1 MRIFASVYL
10 MLVALVSA
18 WVLLSVTGIG
28 KIVGLGDYMLNTNTI
43 FKNPTVA
50 FGVITISATLLVWAI
65 VNLSDISDMNELGG
79 TDLVTDYVFYAA
91 VPLVIGLIFY
101 IAARLGVAAGS
112 SDLGLLVPQDVSPVE
127 NLQKKQNT
135 PGVAVSKAAYFLLGA
150 RAGFRPIPTMQKV
163 FGAASLR
170 TEEQAR
176 ERNEARQRE
185 PKPLE
190 NPPKPRENPK

>member
-1 MRIFASVYL
+1 MTGESNPQLLTIPP
-10 MLVALVSA
+10 A

-43 FKNPTVA
+43 FKNPIVA

-79 TDLVTDYVFYAA
+79 TDVVTDNVFYAA
-91 VPLVIGLIFY
+91 VPLVIGLIVY

-163 FGAASLR
+163 LGAASLR

-176 ERNEARQRE
+176 ERNEAQQRE
-185 PKPLE
+185 PKPLG
-190 NPPKPRENPK
+190 NPLKPRENPK

>member
-1 MRIFASVYL
+1 VTGESNPQLLTIPP
-10 MLVALVSA
+10 A

-43 FKNPTVA
+43 FKNPIVA

-79 TDLVTDYVFYAA
+79 TDVVTDNVFYAA
-91 VPLVIGLIFY
+91 VPLVIGLIVY

-127 NLQKKQNT
+127 NLQKKQNS

-163 FGAASLR
+163 LGAASLR

-176 ERNEARQRE
+176 ERNEAQQRE
-185 PKPLE
+185 PKPLG
-190 NPPKPRENPK
+190 NPLKPRENPK

>member
-1 MRIFASVYL
+1 VTGESNPQLLTIPP
-10 MLVALVSA
+10 A

-43 FKNPTVA
+43 FKNPIVA

-79 TDLVTDYVFYAA
+79 TDVVTDNVFYAA
-91 VPLVIGLIFY
+91 VPLVIGLIVY

-163 FGAASLR
+163 LRAASLR

-176 ERNEARQRE
+176 ERNEAQQRE
-185 PKPLE
+185 PKPLG
-190 NPPKPRENPK
+190 NPLKPRENPK

>member
-1 MRIFASVYL
+1 MTGKSNPQLLTIPP
-10 MLVALVSA
+10 A

-43 FKNPTVA
+43 FKNPIVA

-79 TDLVTDYVFYAA
+79 TDVVTDNVFYAA
-91 VPLVIGLIFY
+91 VPLVIGLIVY

-163 FGAASLR
+163 LGAASLR

-176 ERNEARQRE
+176 ERNEAQQRE
-185 PKPLE
+185 PKPLG
-190 NPPKPRENPK
+190 NPLKPRENPK

>member
-1 MRIFASVYL
+1 VTGESNPQLLTIPP
-10 MLVALVSA
+10 A

-43 FKNPTVA
+43 FKNPIVA

-79 TDLVTDYVFYAA
+79 TDVVTDNVFYAA
-91 VPLVIGLIFY
+91 VPLVIGLIVY

-163 FGAASLR
+163 LGAASLR

-176 ERNEARQRE
+176 ERNEAQQRE
-185 PKPLE
+185 PKPLG
-190 NPPKPRENPK
+190 NPLKPRENPK

>member
-1 MRIFASVYL
+1 MTGESNPQLLTIPP
-10 MLVALVSA
+10 A

-43 FKNPTVA
+43 FKNPIVA

-79 TDLVTDYVFYAA
+79 TDVVTDNVFYAA
-91 VPLVIGLIFY
+91 VPLVIGLIVY
-101 IAARLGVAAGS
+101 IAARLGLAAGS

-163 FGAASLR
+163 LGAASLR

-176 ERNEARQRE
+176 ERNEAQQRE
-185 PKPLE
+185 PKPLG
-190 NPPKPRENPK
+190 NPLKPRENPK

>member
-1 MRIFASVYL
+1 MTGESNPQLLTIPP
-10 MLVALVSA
+10 A

-43 FKNPTVA
+43 FKNPIVA

-79 TDLVTDYVFYAA
+79 TDVVTDNVFYSA
-91 VPLVIGLIFY
+91 VPLVIGLIVY

-163 FGAASLR
+163 LGAASLR

-176 ERNEARQRE
+176 ERNEAQQRE
-185 PKPLE
+185 PKPLG
-190 NPPKPRENPK
+190 NPLKPRENPK

>member
-1 MRIFASVYL
+1 MTGESNPQLLTIPP
-10 MLVALVSA
+10 A

-43 FKNPTVA
+43 FKNPIVA
-50 FGVITISATLLVWAI
+50 FGVITISATLLVWAK

-79 TDLVTDYVFYAA
+79 TDVVTDNVFYAA
-91 VPLVIGLIFY
+91 VPLVIGLIVY

-112 SDLGLLVPQDVSPVE
+112 SDIGLLVPQDVSPVE

-163 FGAASLR
+163 LGAASLR

-176 ERNEARQRE
+176 ERNEAQQRE
-185 PKPLE
+185 PKPLG
-190 NPPKPRENPK
+190 NPLKPRENPK

>member
-1 MRIFASVYL
+1 VTGESNPQLLTIPP
-10 MLVALVSA
+10 A

-43 FKNPTVA
+43 FKNPIVA

-79 TDLVTDYVFYAA
+79 TDVVTDNVFYAA
-91 VPLVIGLIFY
+91 VPLVIGLIVY
-101 IAARLGVAAGS
+101 IATRLGVAAGS

-163 FGAASLR
+163 LGAASLR

-176 ERNEARQRE
+176 ERNEAQQRE
-185 PKPLE
+185 PKPLG
-190 NPPKPRENPK
+190 NPLKPRENPK